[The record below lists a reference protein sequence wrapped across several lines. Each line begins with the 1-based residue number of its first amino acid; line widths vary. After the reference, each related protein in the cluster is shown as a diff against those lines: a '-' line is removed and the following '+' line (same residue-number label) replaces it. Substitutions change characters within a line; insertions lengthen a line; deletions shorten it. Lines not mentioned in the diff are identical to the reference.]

1 MFLSICSSIST
12 SLAEDAQESL
22 VVICL
27 DCGNQ
32 RTTQELRDSLFVINS
47 PGISDFLHVILL
59 LGCRVKQLCE
69 KQKKEK
75 VNHPPVEDHLSSGF

>member
-1 MFLSICSSIST
+1 MFLSICTSIST
-12 SLAEDAQESL
+12 SLAEDAQESQ
-22 VVICL
+22 VVIRL

-59 LGCRVKQLCE
+59 LGCRVK
-69 KQKKEK
+69 
-75 VNHPPVEDHLSSGF
+75 